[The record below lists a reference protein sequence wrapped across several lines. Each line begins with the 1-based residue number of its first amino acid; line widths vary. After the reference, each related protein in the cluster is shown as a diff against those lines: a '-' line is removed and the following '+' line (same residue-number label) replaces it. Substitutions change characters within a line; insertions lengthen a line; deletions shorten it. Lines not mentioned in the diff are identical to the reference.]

1 MPINF
6 SEKKKKLWLLPW
18 PQVVAMEQAG
28 TAVGT
33 VSHDDGRKAMD
44 AWGEGRVG
52 KDPWESINDLLLFSS
67 VQLQDK
73 R

>member
-1 MPINF
+1 
-6 SEKKKKLWLLPW
+6 
-18 PQVVAMEQAG
+18 MEQAG